1 MAGTTRRATAIVA
14 ALFAAGLA
22 GNVFAQTPVKIGVI
36 YPLSGNAASAGN
48 YSKMASELGAEIVN
62 NGNAELAK
70 AGEVVEHNGVRIMG
84 KLNLPGA
91 VPVNASSLYARNLLA
106 FIEPMVDKKTG
117 ALAVNWDDELVKG
130 TLIAKDGAIVNA
142 MIASEPVRPRYPR
155 RSRAMAPR
163 P

>member
-1 MAGTTRRATAIVA
+1 
-14 ALFAAGLA
+14 
-22 GNVFAQTPVKIGVI
+22 
-36 YPLSGNAASAGN
+36 
-48 YSKMASELGAEIVN
+48 
-62 NGNAELAK
+62 
-70 AGEVVEHNGVRIMG
+70 MG

-142 MIASEPVRPRYPR
+142 MIAERASAAPVSASKSGNGAETVTKKNVAAKRP
-155 RSRAMAPR
+155 APKGGKT
-163 P
+163 